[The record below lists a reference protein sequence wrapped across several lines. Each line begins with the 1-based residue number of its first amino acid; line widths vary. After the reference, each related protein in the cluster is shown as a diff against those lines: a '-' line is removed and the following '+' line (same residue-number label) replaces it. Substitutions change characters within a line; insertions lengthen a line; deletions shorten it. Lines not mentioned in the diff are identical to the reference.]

1 MNRLT
6 LITFLV
12 VFLGAVSANPAVREI
27 RHAVPVGM
35 IDGMT
40 LMDDDTAS
48 SLNRETFDPIMINPR
63 TFLHVTPDQQ
73 TEEQRWGGGWGGG
86 RPYYGGGGG
95 WGGRPYYGGGGGWG
109 RPYGGGWGGG
119 GYRPYYGGGGRW

>member
-1 MNRLT
+1 
-6 LITFLV
+6 
-12 VFLGAVSANPAVREI
+12 
-27 RHAVPVGM
+27 M
-35 IDGMT
+35 IDGIT
-40 LMDDDTAS
+40 LMDDDTTS

-86 RPYYGGGGG
+86 RPYYGGGG

-109 RPYGGGWGGG
+109 RPYGKKTLKIKITI
-119 GYRPYYGGGGRW
+119 YLLEITI